1 MRTVGFIGAYDKID
15 LILYI
20 AKLMVTIKKKVLV
33 IDATITQKAKYI
45 IPAINPTKSYVTEF
59 EGIDVAVGFDNYSD
73 LKSYLS
79 LTDMQKLDYD
89 IVLIDVDNIDVM
101 MGLNIKE
108 AIKKYFVTGFDLYSL
123 KKGLEIIREIND
135 SMEFT
140 KVLYA
145 RELLREDND
154 YLDFLSSGHG
164 ITWSQNK
171 IFFPLNLMDQSVI
184 MENQRVSKLKFKKLS
199 EEYKSNVLYMVED
212 ILTDVTT
219 NEIKRAFKNLER
231 EE

>member
-20 AKLMVTIKKKVLV
+20 AKLIVSMKKKVLV

-45 IPAINPTKSYVTEF
+45 IPAINPTRSYVTEF
-59 EGIDVAVGFDNYSD
+59 EGIDVAVGFYNYSD
-73 LKSYLS
+73 IKNYLS

-89 IVLIDVDNIDVM
+89 IVLIDVDNIDAM
-101 MGLNIKE
+101 MNLNIKE

-145 RELLREDND
+145 RELFREDND
-154 YLDFLSSGHG
+154 YLDFLSSGNR

-184 MENQRVSKLKFKKLS
+184 MENQRASKLKFKKLS
-199 EEYKSNVLYMVED
+199 EEYRSNILYMVED
-212 ILTDVTT
+212 ILKDVTS
-219 NEIKRAFKNLER
+219 NEIKRTYRNIER

>member
-1 MRTVGFIGAYDKID
+1 MRTVGFIGAYDKTD

-20 AKLMVTIKKKVLV
+20 AKLITAMRKKVLI

-59 EGIDVAVGFDNYSD
+59 EGFDVAVGFYSYAD

-79 LTDMQKLDYD
+79 LTDMQELNYD
-89 IVLIDVDNIDVM
+89 IILVDVDNIQSM
-101 MGLNIKE
+101 INLNIKE
-108 AIKKYFVTGFDLYSL
+108 SIKKYFVTGFDLYSL

-145 RELLREDND
+145 KELLREDND

-171 IFFPLNLMDQSVI
+171 VFFPINMADQSVI
-184 MENQRVSKLKFKKLS
+184 MENQRVAKLKFKKLS
-199 EEYKSNVLYMVED
+199 EEYRSNLMYIVED
-212 ILTDVTT
+212 ILTDVTP
-219 NEIKRAFKNLER
+219 NEIKRAYRNLER

>member
-1 MRTVGFIGAYDKID
+1 MKTVGFIGAYDKID

-20 AKLMVTIKKKVLV
+20 AKMMVTLKKKVLI

-45 IPAINPTKSYVTEF
+45 VPAINPTKSYVTEF
-59 EGIDVAVGFDNYSD
+59 EGIDVAVGFYNYSD
-73 LKSYLS
+73 LKKYLS

-89 IVLIDVDNIDVM
+89 IVLIDVDNIDSM
-101 MGLNIKE
+101 MELNIKE
-108 AIKKYFVTGFDLYSL
+108 AVKKYFVTGFDLYSL

-140 KVLYA
+140 KVLFA
-145 RELLREDND
+145 IELLREDNE
-154 YLDFLSSGHG
+154 YLDFLSSGHR

-171 IFFPLNLMDQSVI
+171 IYFPLNLTDQLVI
-184 MENQRVSKLKFKKLS
+184 MENQRISKLKFKKLS
-199 EEYKSNVLYMVED
+199 EEYKSNIMYMLED
-212 ILTDVTT
+212 ILTDVTS
-219 NEIKRAFKNLER
+219 NEIRRAYRNLER

>member
-1 MRTVGFIGAYDKID
+1 
-15 LILYI
+15 
-20 AKLMVTIKKKVLV
+20 
-33 IDATITQKAKYI
+33 
-45 IPAINPTKSYVTEF
+45 
-59 EGIDVAVGFDNYSD
+59 
-73 LKSYLS
+73 
-79 LTDMQKLDYD
+79 MQKLDYD
-89 IVLIDVDNIDVM
+89 IVLIDVDNIDAM
-101 MGLNIKE
+101 MNLNIKE

-145 RELLREDND
+145 RELFREDND
-154 YLDFLSSGHG
+154 YLDFLSSGNR

-184 MENQRVSKLKFKKLS
+184 MENQRASKLKFKKLS
-199 EEYKSNVLYMVED
+199 EEYRSNILYMVED
-212 ILTDVTT
+212 ILKDVTS
-219 NEIKRAFKNLER
+219 NEIKRTYRNIER